1 MSQEV
6 NTQQN
11 TQHVELTDY
20 DYNQM
25 RKAAYTRYLQLEE
38 DLKARHER
46 EAQWDATHRL
56 GPVARWFVNKVRHF
70 NDIMDEDDIQEALS
84 AYNPMSGFQRWKAQQ
99 AQACS

>member
-6 NTQQN
+6 NNQESR
-11 TQHVELTDY
+11 QHIELTDY

-25 RKAAYTRYLQLEE
+25 RKAAYARYLQLEE

-56 GPVARWFVNKVRHF
+56 GPVARWMVNKVRHWKDIF
-70 NDIMDEDDIQEALS
+70 DNDEIQDALDI
-84 AYNPMSGFQRWKAQQ
+84 YNPMNGFHRWKMQQ
-99 AQACS
+99 A